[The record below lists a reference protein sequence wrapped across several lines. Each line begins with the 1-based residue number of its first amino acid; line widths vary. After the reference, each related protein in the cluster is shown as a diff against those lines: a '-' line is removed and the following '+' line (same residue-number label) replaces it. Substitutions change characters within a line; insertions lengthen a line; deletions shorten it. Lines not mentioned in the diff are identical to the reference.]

1 MAEAQRRGV
10 EAMAR
15 WARDSQNAAIDDVM
29 QQTARV
35 LAIHADKQQQFASDY
50 EYGIQVWQTVVA
62 VLL

>member
-35 LAIHADKQQQFASDY
+35 LAIHADKQQQFAADY
-50 EYGIQVWQTVVA
+50 EYGIQV
-62 VLL
+62 